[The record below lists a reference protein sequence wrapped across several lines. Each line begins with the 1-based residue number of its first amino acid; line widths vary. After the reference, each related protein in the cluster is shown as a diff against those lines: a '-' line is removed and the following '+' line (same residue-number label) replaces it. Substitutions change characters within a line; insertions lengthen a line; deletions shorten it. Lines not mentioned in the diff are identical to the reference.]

1 MQVMSFTECHDD
13 AVLGSLIEIVCGM
26 KNLYLPVL
34 LALIHTF
41 AATAT
46 PVPDENCVNI
56 PDSRDSY
63 SPLLACLGD
72 SGEYFAGRA
81 LDRDEGTLARATNLG
96 AVCKGNWVFH
106 SFIKTV

>member
-1 MQVMSFTECHDD
+1 
-13 AVLGSLIEIVCGM
+13 M

-34 LALIHTF
+34 LASIHTF

-81 LDRDEGTLARATNLG
+81 LDRDEGTLAGATNLR